1 MHHWFGNDKKL
12 CVQEIFHRFKNGII
26 APLFGDNLWSHPFH
40 AKTKTIAIDAY
51 FIFYKRHY
59 WHKIIVYK
67 RQNIQKEFCCI
78 IAKTKCAKSEN
89 ETSKTSLF
97 SLPFFSLLSDCLKTN

>member
-1 MHHWFGNDKKL
+1 MLNWFGNDKKL

-67 RQNIQKEFCCI
+67 RQNIQKEFCRRVI
-78 IAKTKCAKSEN
+78 ITI
-89 ETSKTSLF
+89 SLYF
-97 SLPFFSLLSDCLKTN
+97 NLTMHTLSTGW